1 MRQRPFGK
9 LGMASALTLGGGGLG
24 RIWGATT
31 REECVA
37 TVREAVES
45 GIDVLDLAPSY
56 GNGEAESVIGE
67 AFDGALPAGVRV
79 TTKCRVGGTPPAE
92 VYDLLSESL
101 LGSLERMKLERVDA
115 MFLHNAVTLA
125 DDGGDRLTTV
135 ASVVEAVAPAF
146 ERLIAEGRIGC
157 WGLTGISHADA
168 LIHLLTN
175 GPRPDFIQCIA
186 NLLDS
191 AGGLLQ
197 GDGPARPRD
206 IIASANANGA
216 GVMGIRAVQ
225 AGALTDAIDRPL
237 PEGHSELADYARA
250 APLPRHR
257 RRGGAQRGV
266 SGALLRA
273 LDGGRLDGGARGEE
287 PRGVAGVH
295 RGGGGSAD
303 GRGAD
308 GAHRRGGGTRRV
320 KRNVWAPF
328 RVTCITAP
336 AAMVMGWVIVA
347 HRQAERGS
355 QYD

>member
-1 MRQRPFGK
+1 MQQRPFGK

-79 TTKCRVGGTPPAE
+79 TTKCRVGAMPPGD
-92 VYDLLSESL
+92 VYDLLSISL
-101 LGSLERMKLERVDA
+101 SGSLERMKLERVDV

-157 WGLTGISHADA
+157 WGLTGISQADA
-168 LIHLLTN
+168 LIHLLEN

-197 GDGPARPRD
+197 GEGPGRPRD
-206 IIASANANGA
+206 IIAAANANGA
-216 GVMGIRAVQ
+216 AVMGIRAVQ

-237 PEGHSELADYARA
+237 PEGHSEVLDYARA
-250 APLPRHR
+250 APFRAIASEVGHSAAYLAHCY
-257 RRGGAQRGV
+257 ALSMEGV
-266 SGALLRA
+266 STVVLGVKNREELRECVASAEAAPMDAALMARIDA
-273 LDGGRLDGGARGEE
+273 AVGRVG
-287 PRGVAGVH
+287 
-295 RGGGGSAD
+295 
-303 GRGAD
+303 
-308 GAHRRGGGTRRV
+308 
-320 KRNVWAPF
+320 
-328 RVTCITAP
+328 
-336 AAMVMGWVIVA
+336 
-347 HRQAERGS
+347 
-355 QYD
+355 

>member
-1 MRQRPFGK
+1 MRQRPIGK
-9 LGMASALTLGGGGLG
+9 LGTASALTLGGGGLG
-24 RIWGATT
+24 RIWGPTT

-67 AFDGALPAGVRV
+67 AFGGSLPAGVRV
-79 TTKCRVGGTPPAE
+79 TTKCRVGATPPE
-92 VYDLLSESL
+92 RVYDLLSESL
-101 LGSLERMKLERVDA
+101 SGSLERMKLERVDV
-115 MFLHNAVTLA
+115 MFLHNAVTL
-125 DDGGDRLTTV
+125 DSEGGDRLTTV
-135 ASVVEAVAPAF
+135 ETVVEGVAPAF
-146 ERLIAEGRIGC
+146 ERLIAEGRIGH

-168 LIHLLTN
+168 LIHLLEK

-206 IIASANANGA
+206 IIAAANANGA

-250 APLPRHR
+250 APFRALAAEAGQSAAYLAH
-257 RRGGAQRGV
+257 AYALSMEGV
-266 SGALLRA
+266 STVVLGVKNREELRECVA
-273 LDGGRLDGGARGEE
+273 AEAAAPLDAGLMARIDAAAGR
-287 PRGVAGVH
+287 AG
-295 RGGGGSAD
+295 
-303 GRGAD
+303 
-308 GAHRRGGGTRRV
+308 
-320 KRNVWAPF
+320 
-328 RVTCITAP
+328 
-336 AAMVMGWVIVA
+336 
-347 HRQAERGS
+347 
-355 QYD
+355 

>member
-9 LGMASALTLGGGGLG
+9 LGTASALTLGGGGLG
-24 RIWGATT
+24 RIWGPTT

-67 AFDGALPAGVRV
+67 AFGGALPTGVRV
-79 TTKCRVGGTPPAE
+79 TTKCRVGATPPE
-92 VYDLLSESL
+92 QVYNLLSESL
-101 LGSLERMKLERVDA
+101 SGSLERMRIERVDV
-115 MFLHNAVTLA
+115 MFLHNAVTLG
-125 DDGGDRLTTV
+125 DEGGDRLTTV
-135 ASVVEAVAPAF
+135 ASVVEGVAPAF
-146 ERLIAEGRIGC
+146 ERLIAEGRIGH

-168 LIHLLTN
+168 LSHLLEN

-197 GDGPARPRD
+197 GGGPARPRD
-206 IIASANANGA
+206 IIAAANANGV

-250 APLPRHR
+250 ATFRAIAAEAGQSAAYLAHCYALSMEGVSTVVLGVKNREELRECVVAEAAAPLDAELMARIDAAAG
-257 RRGGAQRGV
+257 RGG
-266 SGALLRA
+266 
-273 LDGGRLDGGARGEE
+273 
-287 PRGVAGVH
+287 
-295 RGGGGSAD
+295 
-303 GRGAD
+303 
-308 GAHRRGGGTRRV
+308 
-320 KRNVWAPF
+320 
-328 RVTCITAP
+328 
-336 AAMVMGWVIVA
+336 
-347 HRQAERGS
+347 
-355 QYD
+355 

>member
-24 RIWGATT
+24 QIWGLTT

-56 GNGEAESVIGE
+56 GNGEAESVVGE
-67 AFDGALPAGVRV
+67 AFGGALPAGVRV
-79 TTKCRVGGTPPAE
+79 TTKCRVGATRPDQ

-101 LGSLERMKLERVDA
+101 SGSLERMKLKRVDV
-115 MFLHNAVTLA
+115 MFLHNAVTLG
-125 DDGGDRLTTV
+125 DEGSDRLTTV

-146 ERLIAEGRIGC
+146 ERLIAEGRVGH
-157 WGLTGISHADA
+157 WGLTGISQADA
-168 LIHLLTN
+168 LIHLLEN
-175 GPRPDFIQCIA
+175 RSRPDYIQCIA

-197 GDGPARPRD
+197 GSGPARPRD
-206 IIASANANGA
+206 IIAAANANGV

-250 APLPRHR
+250 APFRAIAAEAGHSAAYLAHCYALSMEGVSTVVLGIKNREELRECVEAEEAAPLDAELMARIDAAAG
-257 RRGGAQRGV
+257 RGG
-266 SGALLRA
+266 
-273 LDGGRLDGGARGEE
+273 
-287 PRGVAGVH
+287 
-295 RGGGGSAD
+295 
-303 GRGAD
+303 
-308 GAHRRGGGTRRV
+308 
-320 KRNVWAPF
+320 
-328 RVTCITAP
+328 
-336 AAMVMGWVIVA
+336 
-347 HRQAERGS
+347 
-355 QYD
+355 